1 MGEEY
6 DILDAKFIVGE
17 RTLEFSQVES
27 VEIVSDTEE
36 STNEVFASIKPT
48 AEMEFSCSWTMSKKA
63 YFMLMVG
70 TNRRMI
76 RRALR
81 WYEKLRRKG
90 FSKEN
95 ALYKAAYKA
104 RFAGN
109 NKKPKQCKFYGYTIS
124 FNPLNIDITG

>member
-6 DILDAKFIVGE
+6 DISNIKFIIGE
-17 RTLEFSQVES
+17 RTFELSRIGP

-48 AEMEFSCSWTMSKKA
+48 DEIEFSCSWTMPKKT
-63 YFMLMVG
+63 YFMFMVG
-70 TNRRMI
+70 ANRRMI

-95 ALYKAAYKA
+95 ALYKA
-104 RFAGN
+104 RT
-109 NKKPKQCKFYGYTIS
+109 KPDSQETTRNRNGVS
-124 FNPLNIDITG
+124 FTDILSVSIR

>member
-6 DILDAKFIVGE
+6 DISNTKFIIGE
-17 RTLEFSQVES
+17 RTFEFSQVES

-36 STNEVFASIKPT
+36 ATNEVFASMKPT
-48 AEMEFSCSWTMSKKA
+48 DEIEFSCSWTMSKKA

-90 FSKEN
+90 FSKED
-95 ALYKAAYKA
+95 ALYKASYKA

-109 NKKPKQCKFYGYTIS
+109 NKKPKRCKFYGYTIS

>member
-76 RRALR
+76 RRAQETTR
-81 WYEKLRRKG
+81 NRN
-90 FSKEN
+90 SV
-95 ALYKAAYKA
+95 
-104 RFAGN
+104 
-109 NKKPKQCKFYGYTIS
+109 S
-124 FNPLNIDITG
+124 FTDTLLVSIR